1 MATIIRGKTPE
12 NIKQQC
18 LQLCADYLSGQW
30 IHISREQLVFKRI
43 TGGFTN
49 QLYFCSLPYDMK
61 PISNEPKQVVIKFYG
76 EKHFKTN
83 DETLDDRQR
92 FTDGI
97 IGLTV
102 ANNKLGPDIYGLF
115 PSGQIMDFIEV

>member
-12 NIKQQC
+12 NIEQQC

-61 PISNEPKQVVIKFYG
+61 PISCEPKQVVIKFYG
-76 EKHFKTN
+76 EKNISKQVTKHSMIDK
-83 DETLDDRQR
+83 DL
-92 FTDGI
+92 
-97 IGLTV
+97 LMV
-102 ANNKLGPDIYGLF
+102 SL
-115 PSGQIMDFIEV
+115 V